1 MSEYNVADMKYWNEY
16 KQETDER
23 CPVYQYKFREED
35 TLTVQEKINI
45 IDEDNDGFATTILNL
60 AMEYTDDFNNGV
72 IKSEVRYDGGNPVPK
87 TVSYKAWLR
96 RKKNKYGSAMR
107 GVSTD
112 YHVGKIYIGD
122 GDSRWLHHLMTEKSR
137 IEFVNAV
144 FRKVLKKRA
153 SQERT
158 YFLEHDEYSVL
169 LKTVS
174 EHLLLRAL
182 DFPYIIS
189 SRDGLLIGSLED
201 NRKATLEDLK
211 VIMAKLNELQAV
223 TNQFSAELTA
233 SFNAE
238 ERSQA

>member
-1 MSEYNVADMKYWNEY
+1 MSEYNIADMKYWNEY

-23 CPVYQYKFREED
+23 CSVYQYKFREED
-35 TLTVQEKINI
+35 TLTVQEKISI
-45 IDEDNDGFATTILNL
+45 IDGDNDGFATTILDL
-60 AMEYTDDFNNGV
+60 AAEYTCDFNNGI
-72 IKSEVRYDGGNPVPK
+72 IKSEACYDDERIPK
-87 TVSYKAWLR
+87 TTSYKAWLN
-96 RKKNKYGSAMR
+96 RKKKKYGSAMCDI
-107 GVSTD
+107 SID
-112 YHVGKIYIGD
+112 HLAGKIFIG
-122 GDSRWLHHLMTEKSR
+122 GSENRWLHHLMTEEDR

-144 FRKVLKKRA
+144 FHNVLKKRA
-153 SQERT
+153 LQERA

-182 DFPYIIS
+182 NFPYIIS

-211 VIMAKLNELQAV
+211 VIMAKLNELQAIAD
-223 TNQFSAELTA
+223 QFSVELTA
-233 SFNAE
+233 LFGAE